1 MRGNPEVCFMN
12 LPCTHLAGRARPR
25 AQQGPPA
32 LTRWIFINTPLA
44 LDVAAPEDGRAPL
57 HTHRF
62 MNRTTGV

>member
-1 MRGNPEVCFMN
+1 MSLSCTYLAERG
-12 LPCTHLAGRARPR
+12 RPR

-32 LTRWIFINTPLA
+32 PTHWIFIDTPLA

-62 MNRTTGV
+62 MKRTIGI